1 MDIQTVR
8 LHDPSFP
15 ERLREIPG
23 APAALF
29 HLGPL
34 PTWERVVAI
43 VGTRRC
49 TAYGRRIASQLAADL
64 ATRGVLVLSGLAWGI
79 DAAAHAGA
87 LDAGGRTA
95 AILAGSP
102 RTGFP
107 ASNRGLYERMLA
119 GGMAVISEYPPGN
132 ETLRWQFPARNRLIA
147 GIAHAVVVVEAPQRS
162 GALITAE
169 NAARGA
175 TEVMVVPGPADA
187 PSFAGSHA
195 LLRDGARLVT
205 SAGDVLADLGW
216 SAQDAIRPV
225 AMQEDGDLERVY
237 RAIDSE
243 GTSADQLAERL
254 KESLPQIMRELTIL
268 ELKGRIVSQPGGT
281 YGRS

>member
-1 MDIQTVR
+1 MDVQTVSR
-8 LHDPSFP
+8 HDANFP
-15 ERLREIPG
+15 PRLREIPG
-23 APAALF
+23 CPVALY

-34 PTWERVVAI
+34 PRWDRVVAI

-49 TAYGRRIASQLAADL
+49 TAYGRRIAAQLAADL
-64 ATRGVLVLSGLAWGI
+64 ATQGVLVLSGLAWGI

-87 LDAGGRTA
+87 LAADGRTA

-102 RTGFP
+102 VTGFP
-107 ASNRGLYERMLA
+107 SSNRPLYERMLT

-132 ETLRWQFPARNRLIA
+132 EALRWQFPARNRLIA
-147 GIAHAVVVVEAPQRS
+147 GIAHAVIVVEAPERS

-169 NAARGA
+169 DAARGA

-216 SAQDAIRPV
+216 SAQDGTRP
-225 AMQEDGDLERVY
+225 AATQEAGDLERLY
-237 RAIDSE
+237 QAIDSE

-254 KESLPQIMRELTIL
+254 KASLPEIMRELTIL
-268 ELKGRIVSQPGGT
+268 ELKGRIVSQPGGI
-281 YGRS
+281 YGRK